1 MSHQICVLVGSTCD
15 PEYMTRGASVVG
27 KVLSKSHRSFG
38 ESPGVAGGGGDG
50 QREIGVGAVSRCG
63 IRSSNEDEYLV
74 VNDVDPPSL
83 F

>member
-38 ESPGVAGGGGDG
+38 ESPGVAG
-50 QREIGVGAVSRCG
+50 CG